1 MIEMRHYVCDDTT
14 DEALHVALRHLINM
28 RTKLQY
34 RYYTGHYHDS
44 QGMVQD
50 HWAGEWSDWID
61 VPTVVDGAE
70 R

>member
-1 MIEMRHYVCDDTT
+1 
-14 DEALHVALRHLINM
+14 M

>member
-14 DEALHVALRHLINM
+14 GM

-50 HWAGEWSDWID
+50 HWAGEWSDWTD